1 MSLLTQI
8 CLQVPALSK
17 SQPLFWKVWISD
29 TFGLLCPVPVFGV
42 SAVTVPPL
50 PPATQRVGV
59 LGGTSEAEQQRYM
72 PPLMVSS
79 CHKPVPPGA

>member
-42 SAVTVPPL
+42 SAVTVPPPL
-50 PPATQRVGV
+50 PPATQR
-59 LGGTSEAEQQRYM
+59 GG
-72 PPLMVSS
+72 
-79 CHKPVPPGA
+79 CPGGGIRS

>member
-42 SAVTVPPL
+42 SAVTAPAHYLL
-50 PPATQRVGV
+50 PHRGVGV
-59 LGGTSEAEQQRYM
+59 LGGIRS
-72 PPLMVSS
+72 
-79 CHKPVPPGA
+79 